1 MKSKSICVALLTLFA
16 AAISAA
22 PLKIGWAMN
31 DISTDQ
37 PVRLAGTF
45 HQRISKGLRDPLC
58 ATALAIDNGEDCVVF
73 LSMDLIHSPEYVV
86 TTVRKLVKEAIP
98 DFKVEKILFNGTH
111 THTGPVLYPQKNKK
125 LNEITLKYREYVCKQ
140 AAKSVIEA
148 WNSRKPGKIAYGY
161 DLVVTAFNRRIV
173 YFTRQ
178 KGSPGGAPAGCAK
191 LHGKTDTPDFSHVEG
206 WADPFVNYLFTYDM
220 EGKLTGAIMNVP
232 YTAQVSIKDV
242 HLSSDTWSDMR
253 RLMAEA
259 HPGIFILPQVA
270 AAGEATFEQPYYKA
284 AEQRRYRLIYGR
296 DEAYPGEFQRKQIAG
311 RLLTSFERARAW
323 AEKEQFSDLPIRHL
337 TKKLMLSRYIPS
349 DEECKQ
355 AREDL
360 EEIKRRREKLSEI
373 KDPNLRKRR
382 ETSLNSS
389 EGRCHRVLRRA
400 EECKTQ
406 PKLPMEFH
414 ALRIGDVGFVS
425 EQYEYYFE
433 FGQRIAARSPFTQT
447 FVIEMSAIIDGGTTG
462 YLATE
467 RATKNGGYGVG
478 PLSCPLSPQ
487 GGQEIVE
494 AAIASLNELKNGKA
508 APAQAK

>member
-1 MKSKSICVALLTLFA
+1 MKSKSIFA
-16 AAISAA
+16 AALLVLTVCVEAA

-37 PVRLAGTF
+37 PVALAGTF
-45 HQRISKGLRDPLC
+45 HRRISKGLRDPLC

-73 LSMDLIHSPEYVV
+73 LSMDLIHSPEAIVKW
-86 TTVRKLVKEAIP
+86 VRILVKREIP
-98 DFKVEKILFNGTH
+98 DFPVEKILFNGTH
-111 THTGPVLYPQKNKK
+111 THTGPNLYRKDKVTK
-125 LNEITLKYREYVCKQ
+125 EYRQYIMKQ
-140 AAKSVIEA
+140 AAKSVVEA
-148 WNSRKPGKIAYGY
+148 WKNRKPGKIAYGY

-178 KGSPGGAPAGCAK
+178 KGSPGGSPAGYAR

-206 WADPFVNYLFTYDM
+206 GADPFANYLFTYDM
-220 EGKLTGAIMNVP
+220 DGKLTGAIINVG

-253 RLMAEA
+253 KLMAEH
-259 HPGIFILPQVA
+259 HPGVFILPQVA
-270 AAGEATFEQPYYKA
+270 AAGEATFEQPYYKE
-284 AEQRRYRLIYGR
+284 AEKRRYRLIYGR
-296 DEAYPGEFQRKQIAG
+296 EEAYPGEFQRKQIAG
-311 RLLTSFERARAW
+311 RILTSFERARSW
-323 AEKEQFSDLPIRHL
+323 AEKEQFSDLPIRHV

-360 EEIKRRREKLSEI
+360 KEIARRRAKLSEI
-373 KDPNLRKRR
+373 KDPKLRQRR
-382 ETSLNSS
+382 ETSLNTS
-389 EGRCHRVLRRA
+389 ENRCKRVLGIV
-400 EECKTQ
+400 EESKKK

-414 ALRIGDVGFVS
+414 VLRIGDVGFVS

-433 FGQRIAARSPFTQT
+433 FGQRIQARSPFTQT
-447 FVIEMSAIIDGGTTG
+447 FVIEMSAIIDGGSSG

-478 PLSCPLSPQ
+478 PLSCRLSPQ

-494 AAIASLNELKNGKA
+494 EAVKTLTELKNGK
-508 APAQAK
+508 

>member
-1 MKSKSICVALLTLFA
+1 MKRIIVFA
-16 AAISAA
+16 AVLLMLAAVVQAA

-37 PVRLAGTF
+37 PVQLAAYN
-45 HQRISKGLRDPLC
+45 QRVSRISEGLRDPLM

-73 LSMDLIHSPEYVV
+73 LSLDLLHSPEPVV
-86 TTVRKLVKEAIP
+86 TKVRELVKQAIP
-98 DFKVEKILFNGTH
+98 DFNPEKLLFNATH
-111 THTGPVLYPQKNKK
+111 THTGPVLYPRSNKK
-125 LNEITLKYREYVCKQ
+125 LNAITLKYREYVCAQ

-178 KGSPGGAPAGCAK
+178 KGSPGSSPAGYAR
-191 LHGKTDTPDFSHVEG
+191 LHGKTDTPDFSHVEAG
-206 WADPFVNYLFTYDM
+206 ADPFVNYLFTYDLNDN
-220 EGKLTGAIMNVP
+220 LTGAIINVP

-242 HLSSDTWSDMR
+242 RLSSDTWHDVR
-253 RLMAEA
+253 QLMAEK
-259 HPGIFILPQVA
+259 HPGVYILPQVA

-284 AEQRRYRLIYGR
+284 AEKRRYRLIYGR
-296 DEAYPGEFQRKQIAG
+296 KEAYPGEFQRKQIAG
-311 RLLTSFERARAW
+311 RILTSFDRARLW
-323 AEKEQFSDLPIRHL
+323 AEKEKFSDLPIRHV
-337 TKKLMLSRYIPS
+337 TKTLMLSRYIPS
-349 DEECKQ
+349 DEECEQ
-355 AREDL
+355 ARRD
-360 EEIKRRREKLSEI
+360 IKQIAILRKKISAI
-373 KDPNLRKRR
+373 KDPKLRRSR
-382 ETSLNSS
+382 ESSLNHR
-389 EGRCHRVLRRA
+389 EARCRRVLRRA
-400 EECKTQ
+400 EECKTK

-433 FGQRIAARSPFTQT
+433 FGQRIAARSPFIQT
-447 FVIEMSAIIDGGTTG
+447 FVIELSASGGG

-478 PLSCPLSPQ
+478 PLSCALSPQ

-494 AAIASLNELKNGKA
+494 ESIKALKELKFGK
-508 APAQAK
+508 

>member
-1 MKSKSICVALLTLFA
+1 MKSRTVFSVALLLLSATLA
-16 AAISAA
+16 AA

-45 HQRISKGLRDPLC
+45 HQRISVGLRDPLC

-86 TTVRKLVKEAIP
+86 TTVRKLVKQAIP
-98 DFKVEKILFNGTH
+98 DFKPEKILFNGTH
-111 THTGPVLYPQKNKK
+111 THTGPSLYPQRDKK
-125 LNEITLKYREYVCKQ
+125 LSEITLKYREYVCKQ

-178 KGSPGGAPAGCAK
+178 KGSPGGSPAGCAK
-191 LHGKTDTPDFSHVEG
+191 LHGNTNTPDFSHVEG
-206 WADPFVNYLFTYDM
+206 WADPFVNYLYTYDM

-253 RLMAEA
+253 KLMAEH
-259 HPGIFILPQVA
+259 HPGVFILPQVA
-270 AAGEATFEQPYYKA
+270 AAGEATFEQPYYKE
-284 AEQRRYRLIYGR
+284 AEKRRYRMIYGR
-296 DEAYPGEFQRKQIAG
+296 KEAYPGEFQRKQIAG

-323 AEKEQFSDLPIRHL
+323 AEKEQFSDLPIKHV

-349 DEECKQ
+349 DAECAQ

-373 KDPNLRKRR
+373 KDPKLRQRR
-382 ETSLNSS
+382 ATALNSS
-389 EGRCHRVLRRA
+389 ESRCHKVLRMRKES
-400 EECKTQ
+400 EEK

-425 EQYEYYFE
+425 EQYEYYYE

-467 RATKNGGYGVG
+467 RATQNGGYGVG

-494 AAIASLNELKNGKA
+494 ESIKTLKELKAGK
-508 APAQAK
+508 